1 VFCYGGVRRFCSGY
15 QALVA
20 PQCLK
25 LPRLSAH
32 ATACRGMLCGVQG
45 SEEVWDAVRRVS
57 TRVLLVGR
65 CVSCTPVTKARHM
78 FVRTLLRNPREHCFP
93 SSPVNRS
100 GGAGSEGVHLLS
112 GSICPG
118 SVPAGGVCRTLT
130 CPLWH
135 GMEPSLLRFD
145 PSKSG
150 VEAFSYSVV
159 HACALGTLV
168 MSATKS

>member
-1 VFCYGGVRRFCSGY
+1 MLGLCRRAPTLCARRRLSLDWPCSCAACPRSPSWRSSAALTRTSWTTQGVLCCGGVRCFCSGC

-20 PQCLK
+20 SQCIK

-32 ATACRGMLCGVQG
+32 ATACRGMFCGVQG

-93 SSPVNRS
+93 SSPVILQRRCWLGRCPS
-100 GGAGSEGVHLLS
+100 PFWQCLS
-112 GSICPG
+112 RIS
-118 SVPAGGVCRTLT
+118 SCR
-130 CPLWH
+130 W
-135 GMEPSLLRFD
+135 G
-145 PSKSG
+145 
-150 VEAFSYSVV
+150 
-159 HACALGTLV
+159 
-168 MSATKS
+168 